1 MRAAG
6 RFLKGHWQLLCL
18 TLLIAALWQTPAL
31 LPLRILTVFLHE
43 LSHAAMTL
51 LTGGDVVSLT
61 VDPYEGGMVVSRG
74 GSRFLTLTAGYT
86 GSLLIGSAL
95 FVIALR
101 TDWDRRVL
109 AIFGV
114 LTLAVAAFYVR
125 DLFAL
130 GFTLATGALMLAAS
144 RYLSLNINDMIL
156 RMIGVSSII
165 YAPIDIWD
173 DTIARSYLR
182 SDARMMA
189 EEFGGATMLWGG
201 IWLAISLGVIWLTLR
216 HGLGRTSNIPL
227 RSPIRILR

>member
-6 RFLKGHWQLLCL
+6 RFLRGHWQLLCL
-18 TLLIAALWQTPAL
+18 TLAIAALWQTPAM
-31 LPLRILTVFLHE
+31 LPLRVLTVFLHE
-43 LSHAAMTL
+43 VSHAAMTL
-51 LTGGDVVSLT
+51 LTGGELVSLT

-86 GSLLIGSAL
+86 GSLLIGSTL

-101 TDWDRRVL
+101 TDWDRKVL

-130 GFTLATGALMLAAS
+130 GFSVATGALMLAAS
-144 RYLSLNINDMIL
+144 RYISLNINDMIL
-156 RMIGVSSII
+156 RVIGVSSMI
-165 YAPIDIWD
+165 YAPLDLWD
-173 DTIARSYLR
+173 DTIARSHLH

-189 EEFGGATMLWGG
+189 EELGGATMLWGG

-227 RSPIRILR
+227 RSPIRIMR